1 MMYSAII
8 SYQPQITSLSLLVFK
23 GTAPASGISV
33 LTAVLRKFL
42 KEKCRVICAT
52 HFLELF
58 SFFLFQDGQDGVKA
72 LQMSVHIPENC
83 NDDAL
88 PLFKLKPGVA
98 NSSAGLVCAKMAA
111 VDKTVIERANN
122 ILTSLKQSKPLMPVP
137 HSLSVNNHFEASANK
152 ALNFFLAIDSWKNA
166 TDDDLRTLEKYISS
180 M

>member
-1 MMYSAII
+1 MTYTVII
-8 SYQPQITSLSLLVFK
+8 TYQPPLTYLCLLAMK

-33 LTAVLRKFL
+33 LTAVLRKFSE
-42 KEKCRVICAT
+42 EKCRVICAT

-72 LQMSVHIPENC
+72 LQMSVHIPENRD
-83 NDDAL
+83 DDAL

-111 VDKTVIERANN
+111 VNKSVIERANE
-122 ILTSLKQSKPLMPVP
+122 ILNSLKQSAPLMPVP
-137 HSLSVNNHFEASANK
+137 HSLGASNPFKESNKK
-152 ALNFFLAIDSWKNA
+152 ALDFFLSIDSWKNA
-166 TDDDLRTLEKYISS
+166 TDDELETLETYISL